1 MRALIWIVEETWR
14 STVGAA
20 AKYIPSTAEV
30 TLLHVAPIE
39 AETVARGG
47 WQGLLG
53 RHYPQPDRTLQL
65 ISSESAQALLADA
78 KTLLGRDATELA
90 RRGHIAQEVLSAAE
104 GFDLLVCARDTDRR
118 DHGPHSLGPATRRI
132 VDHAPCAVLLIWPE
146 PSSGTDKSS

>member
-20 AKYIPSTAEV
+20 AKYVPSTAEV

-39 AETVARGG
+39 AETVARAG

-65 ISSESAQALLADA
+65 ISSESAQTLLADA
-78 KTLLGRDATELA
+78 ETLLGRDATKLA
-90 RRGHIAQEVLSAAE
+90 RRGKIAQEVLSAAE
-104 GFDLLVCARDTDRR
+104 GFDLLVCARDTDRGYR
-118 DHGPHSLGPATRRI
+118 GPHSLGPATRRV
-132 VDHAPCAVLLIWPE
+132 VDHSPCAVLLIWPE
-146 PSSGTDKSS
+146 PSSTAS